1 MKGNKK
7 IMKISITNEMYDETK
22 DLPYESQVKLIMA
35 YTTYFFRG
43 NIESF
48 DFTELEQYIF
58 NKWIDD
64 ELSRD
69 KYTNL
74 RTTL

>member
-1 MKGNKK
+1 MNK
-7 IMKISITNEMYDETK
+7 ITITSEMYDEIK
-22 DLPYESQVKLIMA
+22 DLSYESQVKLMMA

-48 DFTELEQYIF
+48 EFTELEQYIF
-58 NKWIDD
+58 NKWIDN

-69 KYTNL
+69 ELENL
-74 RTTL
+74 TPTTL